1 MRWRCSSLSLT
12 MEKQPPALL
21 PVQLTAG
28 KVRERKQNP
37 QRLQLL
43 PRLVVAARSLAA
55 RIGVGHDFSTSSCYL
70 RVRVFVDL
78 SPVVS

>member
-1 MRWRCSSLSLT
+1 

-21 PVQLTAG
+21 PVQLTVG
-28 KVRERKQNP
+28 KVRERNPNP

-43 PRLVVAARSLAA
+43 PRLVVARSLVA